1 MDINEQL
8 KAIKTEFRLSM
19 NGKASQSMRESG
31 FKYKLNFGVELP
43 RIKAIAA
50 NFPKDFHLAQ
60 ALWNEDIRECKI
72 TAALLM
78 PVEDFTIDMAE
89 LWVEQINN
97 IEIAELTVMNLFQ
110 KLSYAPS
117 LSFKW
122 IADEREFIQTCGFL
136 TIARLL
142 GIKGEMDD
150 RAGSEFL
157 DQAITAALS
166 PNYNVRQ
173 AASLAIKKYMR
184 HSEEHAF
191 AVCRLVEGYATTKQE
206 EEQALY
212 NMVRSNII
220 EG

>member
-31 FKYKLNFGVELP
+31 FRYKLNFGVELP

-50 NFPKDFHLAQ
+50 NFPTDFHLAQ

-72 TAALLM
+72 TATLLM
-78 PVEDFTIDMAE
+78 PVEEFTPDMAE

-110 KLSYAPS
+110 KLSYAPA

-142 GIKGEMDD
+142 GVKGEMDD

-157 DQAITAALS
+157 DQAITAAIS
-166 PNYNVRQ
+166 TDYNVRQ
-173 AASLAIKKYMR
+173 AATLAIKKYMR

-191 AVCRLVEGYATTKQE
+191 AVCRLVEGYATAERE

-212 NMVRSNII
+212 NVVRSNII
-220 EG
+220 E